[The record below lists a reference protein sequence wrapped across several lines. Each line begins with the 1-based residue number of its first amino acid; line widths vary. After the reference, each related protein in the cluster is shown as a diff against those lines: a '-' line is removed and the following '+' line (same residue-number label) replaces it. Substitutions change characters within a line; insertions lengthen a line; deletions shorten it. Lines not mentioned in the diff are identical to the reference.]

1 MDGFTI
7 TKLNKLFEVE
17 GIITIHYFEFGKNY
31 LFSGEEH
38 DFWELVYIDKGTAD
52 IYADGE
58 WKSVD
63 QGNIVFHRPMQF
75 HNIRANGITA
85 PNTAIV
91 TFVCKSEH
99 MKFFDNKRISLSKE
113 EQDLMSRII
122 SLAKETFYTPLD
134 DIFTKGL
141 DKVGDVASEQ
151 LLGLYLE
158 GLLLS
163 IYRRSNEI
171 KHTRSEP
178 KNIGSDASMAIAY
191 MEKNIGKS
199 LCIADIAR
207 NIMKS
212 ESELKR
218 VFKSETGIGVM
229 TYFRSMK
236 INYAKQ
242 MLRQGELNITEIAE
256 QLGYDSIH
264 HFSKQF
270 KSITGMSP
278 REYAKSIKSRL
289 DGQVKI

>member
-1 MDGFTI
+1 M
-7 TKLNKLFEVE
+7 
-17 GIITIHYFEFGKNY
+17 
-31 LFSGEEH
+31 
-38 DFWELVYIDKGTAD
+38 VYIDKGTAD

-99 MKFFDNKRISLSKE
+99 MKFFDNKKIALSKE
-113 EQDLMSRII
+113 EQELMSRII

-134 DIFTKGL
+134 DIFTKSL
-141 DKVGDVASEQ
+141 DKVGDAASEQ

-158 GLLLS
+158 ELLLL
-163 IYRRSNEI
+163 IYRRSNKI
-171 KHTRSEP
+171 HHTHSEP

-191 MEKNIGKS
+191 MEKNIGQS

-242 MLRQGELNITEIAE
+242 MLRQGELNITEISE
-256 QLGYDSIH
+256 QLGYYSIH

-270 KSITGMSP
+270 KSVTGMSP
-278 REYAKSIKSRL
+278 REYSKSIKSRL
-289 DGQVKI
+289 DGQINI